1 MRRYAR
7 CMPRRQ
13 DDDVAGGPGVPGR
26 RSLLAGAGFLLAAG
40 ATLAVFLTDN
50 PQYLRIA
57 VVAVA
62 WAFVLATFAAGR
74 RGGDKVAAAA
84 REAQLRRAYEHEL
97 DLEVAA
103 RREYELALENEL
115 RRESEQGMREELDSL
130 RSELTALA
138 DLREQVAGVAALGS
152 DIAGLAALRDEVAR
166 VAAMR
171 DDILALGSLRQE
183 LGQLAGLRDDMG
195 RLRAELT
202 EQLSSE
208 MLVERIVMRT
218 QASRVP
224 GEPTRTL
231 DAVWS
236 EETPRELTG
245 GWPAVRLDEPRE
257 TRHVEQVR
265 VERTEVRPSPEPR
278 ETRTAASWT
287 PPAPATTTFA
297 GPQPSRLGPPPSPA
311 GAAPGPVRPAAVD
324 PVTAGPSTTSFP
336 LLPQAAPVQP
346 PPPPVA
352 PPPLLPPPPSPLDW
366 LVAREL
372 LDTPDA
378 PQAWE
383 PTPELPHAT
392 PRRRRGDDLEP
403 APVPEAEARTTERP
417 SPAPRTRIE
426 DRGGYR
432 VAMPEAPPVAPPAP
446 APAASSPG
454 TGNRLAEILA
464 ENGVRPAEGGRRRRR
479 YRDDDDAD
487 DVLSRVLGRE

>member
-1 MRRYAR
+1 MSNGVPRRYAR

-13 DDDVAGGPGVPGR
+13 DDDVAGGPDVPGR
-26 RSLLAGAGFLLAAG
+26 RTLVTGAGFVLAAG
-40 ATLAVFLTDN
+40 ATLAVFLTDDA
-50 PQYLRIA
+50 QYLRIA

-74 RGGDKVAAAA
+74 RGGDKAAAAA

-103 RREYELALENEL
+103 RREYELELENEL
-115 RRESEQGMREELDSL
+115 RRESEQGMREELDAL
-130 RSELTALA
+130 RTELGALA

-152 DIAGLAALRDEVAR
+152 EIAALTALRDEVAR

-183 LGQLAGLRDDMG
+183 LGQLNGLRDDMG

-208 MLVERIVMRT
+208 MLIERIVMRT

-231 DAVWS
+231 DAVWN

-245 GWPAVRLDEPRE
+245 GWPAVRLDE
-257 TRHVEQVR
+257 TRQFEQVR
-265 VERTEVRPSPEPR
+265 VERTDVRPSSEPRPR
-278 ETRTAASWT
+278 ETHTAASWT
-287 PPAPATTTFA
+287 PPAPPTTTFA

-311 GAAPGPVRPAAVD
+311 GASPAPVRPAPVD
-324 PVTAGPSTTSFP
+324 PLPVGPSTTSFP
-336 LLPQAAPVQP
+336 LRPQAAPVEP

-352 PPPLLPPPPSPLDW
+352 PPPPLTPAPSPLDW

-378 PQAWE
+378 SPAWQ
-383 PTPELPHAT
+383 PTPEPPRPT
-392 PRRRRGDDLEP
+392 PRRRRGDDLEAP
-403 APVPEAEARTTERP
+403 PVPAAEAATTEQP
-417 SPAPRTRIE
+417 GPAPRTRIE

-432 VAMPEAPPVAPPAP
+432 VAMPEVPAVLPAAP
-446 APAASSPG
+446 APSPG

-464 ENGVRPAEGGRRRRR
+464 ENGGRREGRRRRR
-479 YRDDDDAD
+479 YRDDDDSD
-487 DVLSRVLGRE
+487 DVLSRVLGRD